1 MRWRNV
7 KFQHAMG
14 LAGMAMLA
22 ACGTP
27 QEQCIRMNAHDLWT
41 VNRLVAETEANLA
54 RGYAYVSVE
63 ETHPAWVICD
73 YYPAPPPGPGG
84 KPRPP
89 LPRYCFDDVTQTVQ
103 KPVAIDVAAEK
114 RKLADL
120 KRKQAELSRA
130 AAPVVAACQ
139 AKYPE

>member
-1 MRWRNV
+1 MQERRM
-7 KFQHAMG
+7 KFQHALG
-14 LAGMAMLA
+14 LAGMAFLA
-22 ACGTP
+22 ACDTP

-41 VNRLVAETEANLA
+41 VNRLITETEAKLA
-54 RGYAYVSVE
+54 RGYGYVTVE

-73 YYPAPPPGPGG
+73 YYPAPPPAPGARPGPA
-84 KPRPP
+84 R
-89 LPRYCFDDVTQTVQ
+89 PRYCFDDVTQTVQ

-130 AAPVVAACQ
+130 SASVVAACQ